1 MNEPLCPPK
10 KKMNTF
16 NRLKDFL
23 RPFRSQGVAL
33 AFSGGIDSTL
43 LLAALNELNQ
53 EKPFPKAAFYV
64 QSVFQN
70 KTESELVH
78 SLCSAYHTELVVL
91 QTDPLSLPAIKN
103 NRTDRCYWCKKNFF
117 TLLLKEASKKNLKTI
132 IDGTNADDLKTYRPG
147 LKALQELKILSPL
160 SELGISKKQIRE
172 TAITLRLQNATKP
185 STPCLAT
192 RFEYNTELSD
202 DKISMVERGEAFLR
216 KRLDLN
222 NNFRLRVHDRVARI
236 EVSEKDL
243 NAVLKHSSKITHF
256 LKELGFSYVTLDL
269 EGFRSGSMDE
279 PMKK

>member
-1 MNEPLCPPK
+1 
-10 KKMNTF
+10 MNTF

-23 RPFRSQGVAL
+23 RPFCAKGIAL

-53 EKPFPKAAFYV
+53 EQPFPKAAFYV
-64 QSVFQN
+64 HSVFQN
-70 KTESELVH
+70 KTETELVH

-91 QTDPLSLPAIKN
+91 QTDPLSLPEIKN

-117 TLLLKEASKKNLKTI
+117 TLLIQEASKKNLNTV

-147 LKALQELKILSPL
+147 LKALKELQVLSPL
-160 SELGISKKQIRE
+160 SELGISKQQIRE
-172 TAITLRLQNATKP
+172 TAITLQLQNATKP

-192 RFEYNTELSD
+192 RFEYNTELSND
-202 DKISMVERGEAFLR
+202 RIAMVERGEAFLR
-216 KRLDLN
+216 KHLDLN
-222 NNFRLRVHDRVARI
+222 NNFRLRVHDRIARI

-243 NAVLKHSSKITHF
+243 NAVLKHSSEITRF